1 MRIAF
6 ISTNQGFC
14 GSILEELQRHHTVRN
29 YKPTKSE
36 IINWVN
42 LQRLL
47 NWCDLAYFDFIQPPM
62 PEITQLQSVD
72 VPIVARMDGIDILM
86 HTLIDWR
93 KVNALILMPVQR
105 KRLMRLRRMWALQN
119 PGERL
124 TNLPTKILERNVGI
138 DLSLFQPDYIRSPGY
153 NIVIHAS
160 TVRPTKRIYTAIQC
174 FYDLI
179 TRDPDKPWKLILL
192 GNYTFHPYDEY
203 LMAIEELIEEYDLP
217 EERLAIITQDFPRDE
232 WAAFIKKQDIYWC
245 MSFREG
251 FPNSLG
257 ESCASGVY
265 PVVNRFYGA
274 ELLYPEKYLCKTL
287 SEVVEKTIQWGNLT
301 PEEKIGMRKEVR
313 QHIEIFDRHEVAV
326 EIRELCEEVLEEWNA
341 KSA

>member
-1 MRIAF
+1 LKIAF

-14 GSILEELQRHHTVRN
+14 GSILEELRRYHTIRN

-36 IINWVN
+36 IINWIN
-42 LQRLL
+42 LQGLL
-47 NWCDLAYFDFIQPPM
+47 NWCDLVYFDFIQPPM

-105 KRLMRLRRMWALQN
+105 KRLMRLRKMWALQN

-124 TNLPTKILERNVGI
+124 TSLPTKILERNVGI

-153 NIVIHAS
+153 NIIIHAS

-179 TRDPDKPWKLILL
+179 TRDPDKPWKLILI

-203 LMAIEELIEEYDLP
+203 LMAIEELIEAYDLP
-217 EERLAIITQDFPRDE
+217 EERLAIITQDLPRDE
-232 WAAFIKKQDIYWC
+232 WANFIRKQDVYWC

-257 ESCASGVY
+257 EAMASGVF
-265 PVVNRFYGA
+265 PIINHFYGA
-274 ELLYPEKYLCKTL
+274 ELLYDAHYLVKSP
-287 SEVVEKTIQWGNLT
+287 SELVVSTMIWGHSSDETKAKCRLDAR
-301 PEEKIGMRKEVR
+301 EAIMGY
-313 QHIEIFDRHEVAV
+313 DRHKVAV